1 LTKQQEKKS
10 LFTPYKIL
18 LGLAIFFILV
28 MASYKVY
35 SSIYAPAAKSEI
47 NNLHGKIIQ
56 NADGSSKDKGSSS
69 GSSSSKSSKSN
80 DKPLSQS
87 KTTTKTPIYS
97 GASGASESS
106 GSGD

>member
-1 LTKQQEKKS
+1 
-10 LFTPYKIL
+10 
-18 LGLAIFFILV
+18 

-35 SSIYAPAAKSEI
+35 SSVYATTTDTEI
-47 NNLHGKIIQ
+47 SNLHGKIIQ

-69 GSSSSKSSKSN
+69 GTSTSKTSKSN

-87 KTTTKTPIYS
+87 KTTTKTPITS
-97 GASGASESS
+97 GANGASESN

>member
-1 LTKQQEKKS
+1 
-10 LFTPYKIL
+10 
-18 LGLAIFFILV
+18 